1 MGLYWFL
8 LASYCLAIIGL
19 LYLKRSAIKVGFK
32 TGAFALLCAAANQI
46 PKLAPFLAPLIILL
60 AAIDGAWAGALV
72 ALAGGLAGALTGKLP
87 WVSAAGE
94 VLFGSLLGFFLT
106 LDYSDR
112 LPRHLRKPEVASVLA
127 SLVAWPTP
135 LSFALALVPELFLK
149 GDLLYLGKFFSP
161 LPAIFLG
168 ALLFRFSPL
177 YRPPPIRSGNP
188 SPMARST
195 AMAFVSWFLAL
206 YLLIFLISTAI
217 LTFVRT
223 KSELETTYDGLR
235 QTLASVSLSIQ
246 QAEKLADYILSLSA
260 EERKRAIAFLCP
272 SSCSIIR
279 LGDSLEALPYEEKEA
294 LAHSWPLSRPYYFK
308 QNWLFTVI
316 RTQGPEKLLIRVAME
331 KPNLCFVGKEPEVL
345 LCPAGV
351 SEEFEDKIVLKGENA
366 LAFAHVSEIIGRVN
380 RFIAL
385 FALAQLLILLSIV
398 VVALILTTKLIQPLE
413 ELSLRAVRLAS
424 GNLDENLSLARDDE
438 VGKLARALEKMRQY
452 LRQRVDE
459 SYALLRVS
467 QRALSE
473 PDLERGIEILLLGLR
488 DLTKAAGAAFVILD
502 KNGLVSDCVA
512 LGRIWQE
519 VKGNPPSACSRLL
532 AIQGEPV
539 VIPFAREAPIILRE
553 ALQEV
558 GARSVIGIPLQNG
571 LLWFTFSHPLQ
582 VSSSELSLINAIAGQ
597 LDVMAENLKLLKS
610 LEKQKAYLETIL
622 RSTLD
627 PILVVDE
634 LGRLVTLNPAA
645 EEALGLKGKSSLGL
659 PLIEKLREQP
669 WREFME
675 QLRKAKVPFQA
686 EIPSPQGVTFHVKAY
701 PLMVDGNFRGWVIA
715 MRDITP
721 LKEAERSRAEA
732 LEIAFHDLYTPLT
745 LIRDY
750 AKTLEELGGL
760 NEKQREIA
768 EKLVRNAE
776 HSSRLVRNFLD
787 ISRMEAGRMKLAPCW
802 LGPLV
807 EEAIAEVA
815 ERAKEKGL
823 SLEVHLE
830 EAYPFIGDREFVK
843 RAIVNLLDNAVKYTP
858 APGKITVSV
867 DDAGRFWVLRVQDTG
882 IGIPYSEQPRIF
894 EKFFRGKEAEA
905 LGIRGSG
912 LGLALVKAVAEKHRG
927 KVWVESV
934 PGKGSTF
941 FLAIPKA
948 QRTEPLEGR

>member
-1 MGLYWFL
+1 MGLYLLL

-19 LYLKRSAIKVGFK
+19 LYLKRSAIKVGVK
-32 TGAFALLCAAANQI
+32 TLAFALLCAAANQS
-46 PKLAPFLAPLIILL
+46 PQLAPFLAPLFILL
-60 AAIDGAWAGALV
+60 TAIDGAWSGALV
-72 ALAGGLAGALTGKLP
+72 ALAGGVTGAATGKLP
-87 WVSAAGE
+87 WLSAAGE
-94 VLFGSLLGFFLT
+94 VLFGSLLGFLLT
-106 LDYSDR
+106 LDYSDP
-112 LPRHLRKPEVASVLA
+112 LPRRLREPEVASVLA

-135 LSFALALVPELFLK
+135 LSFALASVPELTLK
-149 GDLLYLGKFFSP
+149 GNLLSLGKFFLP

-168 ALLFRFSPL
+168 ALLFRLSPF
-177 YRPPPIRSGNP
+177 YKPPPIRSGNP

-206 YLLIFLISTAI
+206 YLLIFLASIAV

-223 KSELETTYDGLR
+223 KSELEAAYDGLK
-235 QTLASVSLSIQ
+235 QTLSSVSLSIQ
-246 QAEKLADYILSLSA
+246 RAEKLADYILSLPA
-260 EERKRAIAFLCP
+260 GEREKAITSLCP
-272 SSCSIIR
+272 SSCSIVR
-279 LGDSLEALPYEEKEA
+279 PGDSLETLPPEEREA
-294 LAHSWPLSRPYYFK
+294 LARSWPLSRPYYS
-308 QNWLFTVI
+308 QGNWLFALI
-316 RTQGPEKLLIRVAME
+316 RTQGPEKLLVRVAIE
-331 KPNLCFVGKEPEVL
+331 KPNLCFWGKEPNL
-345 LCPAGV
+345 FLCPVGV
-351 SEEFEDKIVLKGENA
+351 PEDFGDKIVLKGENA
-366 LAFAHVSEIIGRVN
+366 LAFLPVGEVVGRIN

-385 FALAQLLILLSIV
+385 FALVQLFILLSL
-398 VVALILTTKLIQPLE
+398 VAVASVLTSRLTRPLE
-413 ELSLRAVRLAS
+413 ELSRRAVRLAG
-424 GNLDENLSLARDDE
+424 GNLDENLSLVRDDE
-438 VGKLARALEKMRQY
+438 IGKLARALEKMRQY
-452 LRQRVDE
+452 LRQRMDE
-459 SYALLRVS
+459 SYALLRIS
-467 QRALSE
+467 QKALSE
-473 PDLERGIEILLLGLR
+473 PELEKGIEILLSGLR

-502 KNGLVSDCVA
+502 KNGLVSDCIA
-512 LGRIWQE
+512 LGRIWQDA
-519 VKGNPPSACSRLL
+519 KGKPPSACSRLL

-539 VIPFAREAPIILRE
+539 VIPFIREAPIILRE
-553 ALQEV
+553 ALQEI
-558 GARSVIGIPLQNG
+558 GARSAIGIPLQNG
-571 LLWFTFSHPLQ
+571 LLWFTFPHPLQ
-582 VSSSELSLINAIAGQ
+582 FSSSELSLINAIAGQ
-597 LDVMAENLKLLKS
+597 LDVMAENLKLLKG

-645 EEALGLKGKSSLGL
+645 EEALGIKGASSLGL

-675 QLRKAKVPFQA
+675 QLKGARVPFQA
-686 EIPSPQGVTFHVKAY
+686 EIPSSQGVTFHVKAY
-701 PLMVDGNFRGWVIA
+701 PLLVDGNFRGWVIA

-721 LKEAERSRAEA
+721 LKEAERSRTEA

-750 AKTLEELGGL
+750 AKTLGELGGL
-760 NEKQREIA
+760 NEKQKEVV

-787 ISRMEAGRMKLAPCW
+787 ISRMEAGRMKLTPCW

-807 EEAIAEVA
+807 EEAVAEVA
-815 ERAKEKGL
+815 ERAEEKGL

-830 EAYPFIGDREFVK
+830 EAYPFVGDREFVK
-843 RAIVNLLDNAVKYTP
+843 RAIVNLLDNAIKYTP
-858 APGKITVSV
+858 APGKVTVSV

-894 EKFFRGKEAEA
+894 EKFYRGKEAES

-927 KVWVESV
+927 KVWVESA

-948 QRTEPLEGR
+948 QRTELLEGR